1 MTGLYDRQS
10 SRLTIVGLCGVGLAY
25 PLQQALIIP
34 ALPALARD
42 LHTSVGWS
50 TWILTIF
57 LLSAAVSAPLV
68 GRLGDQFG
76 KKRMLVASTVL
87 VLGGAIGATFAWNIW
102 SLIVFR
108 AVAGLGGAT
117 TALSLSILRDE
128 FPRAKLSHAIGL
140 VTGVFGLGGAIGI
153 GSAGLVIDQLSWRW
167 LFGIGGVAIG
177 VAGGLVAWLVPESP
191 QRAPARLDIPGA
203 ALFAGGVLCLLV
215 GLTEVQRWGLA
226 SGRILGLLVA
236 GFVLLVVWGRAEA
249 RSETPMIDV
258 RLLARRPVVLT
269 HLATLLGGFA
279 LFGIFVL
286 VPHFVEAPYGLS
298 AQEARLVDYGFG
310 ASSSQVGIYL
320 APAVFVQFFAGPVA
334 GLLGARLGSKWPFAL
349 GLGLEACGAAALARW
364 HAVPAEVIAGMF
376 VVGTGFGL
384 LAASAPRLVADA
396 VAPTETGVVTG
407 MNSLALSFG
416 GVAAGQLVAVLLA
429 SDTIGVSAV
438 PTESAFT
445 LTFSTASLVALAGMA
460 LALLIRR
467 PRGMPRPNACA
478 CRIA

>member
-1 MTGLYDRQS
+1 MTGLYDRRTQT
-10 SRLTIVGLCGVGLAY
+10 LTLVGLCGVGLAY

-42 LHTSVGWS
+42 VHTSVGWA

-57 LLSAAVSAPLV
+57 LLSAAVSAPLA

-76 KKRMLVASTVL
+76 KKRVLVASTALVL
-87 VLGGAIGATFAWNIW
+87 VAAIGATFAWDIW

-108 AVAGLGGAT
+108 ALAGLGGAT
-117 TALSLSILRDE
+117 TALSFSILRDE

-140 VTGVFGLGGAIGI
+140 VSGFFGLGGALGI
-153 GSAGLVIDQLSWRW
+153 ALAGLVIDQLSWRW

-177 VAGGLVAWLVPESP
+177 VASALVAWLVPESP
-191 QRAPARLDIPGA
+191 QRAPARLDLPGA
-203 ALFAGGVLCLLV
+203 ALFGGGVLCLLI
-215 GLTEVQRWGLA
+215 GLTEVQNWGLA
-226 SGRILGLLVA
+226 SARTLGLFVAAIVLLVA
-236 GFVLLVVWGRAEA
+236 WGRAEA
-249 RSETPMIDV
+249 RAETPMIDV

-269 HLATLLGGFA
+269 NLAMLLSGFA
-279 LFGIFVL
+279 LYGTFIL

-310 ASSSQVGIYL
+310 VSSSQVGLYL
-320 APAVFVQFFAGPVA
+320 APAVFVQFFAGPLA

-364 HAVPAEVIAGMF
+364 HAAPAEVIAGMF

-384 LAASAPRLVADA
+384 IAASGARLVVDA

-429 SDTIGVSAV
+429 ADTIGASAV
-438 PTESAFT
+438 PTESAFV
-445 LTFSTASLVALAGMA
+445 LAFWTASLVALAGMA

-467 PRGMPRPNACA
+467 PADPSAAPGPRVT
-478 CRIA
+478 